1 MDILSIID
9 KKAEG
14 NELTPEEIQFFIAG
28 VCDGSLPDYQ
38 ISSLLMA
45 IRLKGMSDNETFALT
60 EAMLNS
66 GEKLDLSAIKGVKC
80 DKHSTGGV
88 GDKTSLVLC
97 PMVASLGIKVAK
109 MSGRGLGFTGGTL
122 DKLESIPGMKTEL
135 TDKQFIDSVNS
146 IGMAIISQSKELDPA
161 DKKLYALRDVTAT
174 VDSMPLIASSI
185 MSKKLAAGCDCILL
199 DVKYGSGAFME
210 TKEKAEELA
219 KIMVRI
225 GTHFG
230 KNTQAEISSMNQ
242 PLGKAIGNI
251 LEVEEAIDTLHGK
264 GPKDFTDLCL
274 SSGATMLLQ
283 AGLYADREKAIG
295 DLKKTLEDDSAYKVF
310 RSFVHN
316 QGGDITY
323 IDDPKKFPTA
333 RYVIPVRSV
342 KEGYI
347 SEIETKQLGLTSVRL
362 GAGREKLGDVI
373 DPTAGIILN
382 KKLGEKVYKGDVL
395 LTLYSERPGM
405 GNLVNQMLNLF
416 EFSDTP
422 IIVGPTV
429 EERIKLDPSTQS
441 FVIEKEE

>member
-1 MDILSIID
+1 MDILSIIE
-9 KKAEG
+9 KKATG
-14 NELTPEEIQFFIAG
+14 QELTKDEINFFIQG

-45 IRLKGMSDNETFALT
+45 IRLKGMSKAETFALT

-66 GEKLDLSAIKGVKC
+66 GDKLDLSSIKGVKC

-122 DKLESIPGMKTEL
+122 DKLESIPGMRTEL
-135 TDKQFIDSVNS
+135 SDKEFLDAVNNV
-146 IGMAIISQSKELDPA
+146 GMAIVSQSKNLDPA
-161 DKKLYALRDVTAT
+161 DKKLYALRDVTGT

-210 TKEKAEELA
+210 TKEKAETLA
-219 KIMVRI
+219 KLMVEI

-251 LEVEEAIDTLHGK
+251 LEVEEAIATLHGN

-283 AGLYADREKAIG
+283 SGIFHNRAEAIHA
-295 DLKKTLEDDSAYKVF
+295 LEKTLEEESAYKVF
-310 RSFVHN
+310 RAFVHN

-323 IDDPKKFPTA
+323 IDDPKKFPVA
-333 RYVIPVRSV
+333 RYSVPVRSV

-347 SEIETKQLGLTSVRL
+347 SEIDTRQLGLTSVRL
-362 GAGREKLGDVI
+362 GAGREKLGDAI
-373 DPTAGIILN
+373 DPAAGIVLS
-382 KKLGEKVYKGDVL
+382 KKLGEKVSKGDVL

-405 GNLVNQMLNLF
+405 QSLVSQMLNLF
-416 EFSDTP
+416 EFSDSP
-422 IIVGPTV
+422 IVVPSTV
-429 EERIKLDPSTQS
+429 EERIRLDDVTKS
-441 FVIEKEE
+441 FVIEKEA